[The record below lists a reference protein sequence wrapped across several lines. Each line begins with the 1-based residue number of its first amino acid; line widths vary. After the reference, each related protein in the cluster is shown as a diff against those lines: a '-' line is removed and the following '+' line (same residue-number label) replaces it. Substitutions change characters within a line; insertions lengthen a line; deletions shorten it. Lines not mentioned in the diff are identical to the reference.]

1 MKTLKYL
8 ILFLTINFGALGI
21 GVLFMNNGPQSA
33 WYNDLNQAPWTP
45 PGWFF
50 GFAWTTIMVCF
61 SIFMAFLSSKVDK
74 TRLILLFSI
83 QFFLN
88 IIWNYIF
95 FNKHLIGVGLITIIL
110 LTSVIGKF
118 IFDYKEILSSKTWF
132 IVPYFVWL
140 CVACSLN
147 AYILI
152 NN

>member
-8 ILFLTINFGALGI
+8 ILFLILNFGALGI
-21 GVLFMNNGPQSA
+21 GILFMNNGPQSA
-33 WYNDLNQAPWTP
+33 WYSDLNKAPWTP

-50 GFAWTTIMVCF
+50 GLAWTTIMVCF
-61 SIFMAFLSSKVDK
+61 SIVMAFLSSKADK
-74 TRLILLFSI
+74 TRLIVLFSI

-95 FNKHLIGVGLITIIL
+95 FNKHLIGLGLVTIIL
-110 LTSVIGKF
+110 LTIVVGKF
-118 IFDYKEILSSKTWF
+118 IFDYKGILKTKIWL

-140 CVACSLN
+140 CIACSLN